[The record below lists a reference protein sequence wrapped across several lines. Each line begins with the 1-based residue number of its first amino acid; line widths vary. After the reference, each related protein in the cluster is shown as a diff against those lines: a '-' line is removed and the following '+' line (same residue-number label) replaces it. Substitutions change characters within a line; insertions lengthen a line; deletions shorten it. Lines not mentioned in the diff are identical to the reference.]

1 MAEKISPD
9 LVGMTFDPI
18 PWEWNS
24 KDTMLYALGVGCVPE
39 KELDFVY
46 EGKGPKVLPTFGVIA
61 GMMSMGGMMGKIEM
75 DLATLLHGEQAIT
88 LHRPLPAD
96 AKVQTHGKISEIWD
110 KGKAAVVGVEG
121 VVEDKDGPI
130 CTTKATVFL
139 RGQGGFG
146 GERGPSS
153 AGINEPPDR
162 EPDVVIED
170 TTLPQQGAIYRLSGD
185 RNPIHIDPA
194 FAQMAGFKGPFLHG
208 LCTYGIVGRAIL
220 HGLCGSDPARF
231 GSFEARFADQVWPGD
246 QVITKMWITGEGEAI
261 VQAETQNGNVVLSKS
276 KATFKPE

>member
-39 KELDFVY
+39 KELEFVY

-75 DLATLLHGEQAIT
+75 NLATLLHGEQSIIQ
-88 LHRPLPAD
+88 HRPLPSD
-96 AKVQTHGKISEIWD
+96 AKVKTYGKISEIWD

-121 VVEDKDGPI
+121 VVEDKNGPI
-130 CTTKATVFL
+130 CTTRATVFL

-153 AGINEPPDR
+153 EGINEPPNRD
-162 EPDVVIED
+162 PDLVIED

-185 RNPIHIDPA
+185 RNPIHIDPS
-194 FAQMAGFKGPFLHG
+194 FAKMAGYEGPFLHG

-246 QVITKMWITGEGEAI
+246 QVITKMWITGNGEAI
-261 VQAETQNGNVVLSKS
+261 VQAETQKGNVVLSKA
-276 KATFKPE
+276 KATFKHE

>member
-24 KDTMLYALGVGCVPE
+24 KDTMLYALGVGCVPD

-46 EGKGPKVLPTFGVIA
+46 EGKGPKVLPTYGVIA

-75 DLATLLHGEQAIT
+75 DLATLLHGEQSIIQ
-88 LHRPLPAD
+88 HRPLPAD
-96 AKVQTHGKISEIWD
+96 AKVQTYGKISEIWD

-153 AGINEPPDR
+153 EGLNVPPER

-170 TTLPQQGAIYRLSGD
+170 NTLPQQGAIYRLSGD

-194 FAQMAGFKGPFLHG
+194 FAQMAGYEGPFLHG

-246 QVITKMWITGEGEAI
+246 QVITKMWIIGEGEAI
-261 VQAETQNGNVVLSKS
+261 VQAETQKGNVVLSKS
-276 KATFKPE
+276 RATFKPE